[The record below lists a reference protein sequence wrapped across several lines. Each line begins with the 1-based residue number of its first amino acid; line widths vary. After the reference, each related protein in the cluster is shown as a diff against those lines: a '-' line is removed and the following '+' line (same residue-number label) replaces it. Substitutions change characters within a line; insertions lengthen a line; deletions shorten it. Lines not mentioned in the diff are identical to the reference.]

1 MVDWMQKIDEKKI
14 KLTQATKELNEMG
27 EDDGAQQPAPK
38 NRETEEEKD
47 EWLEDLE

>member
-14 KLTQATKELNEMG
+14 QLTQATKELNEMG